1 MAAIPPRPHG
11 KAITSAV
18 EDYLKA
24 LFELGEKRV
33 KTQLLADAL
42 AVSPA
47 SVTGMLRKLAELR
60 LVDYERY
67 QGASLTPA
75 GRKVALE
82 TIRHHRLIET
92 YLAEALGY
100 AWFDV
105 HDEAEKLEHHISEE
119 FEDRIAAALGHP
131 THDPHGD
138 PIPSREGVVP
148 AHVGAPL
155 SGFAVGSR
163 LLVTRIAVKERQVL
177 RFLDDHGVR
186 PGSELDLL
194 EHGPLGGT
202 ITVRALSAGDE
213 NDGVL
218 DPLPLA
224 LALAEKIFVE
234 AEAD

>member
-1 MAAIPPRPHG
+1 MTATPPTPSG

-24 LFELGEKRV
+24 LYELGEVRV

-119 FEDRIAAALGHP
+119 FEDRIAAVLGHP

-138 PIPSREGVVP
+138 PIPSRDGVLP

-155 SGFAVGSR
+155 SDHAAGGR
-163 LLVTRIAVKERQVL
+163 LVVTRITVKEREVL
-177 RFLDDHGVR
+177 RYLDDHGVR
-186 PGSELDLL
+186 PGSQL
-194 EHGPLGGT
+194 EMMERDPLGGT
-202 ITVRALSAGDE
+202 VTVRTL
-213 NDGVL
+213 
-218 DPLPLA
+218 PLADATPAPLALA
-224 LALAEKIFVE
+224 LALAEKIYVE
-234 AEAD
+234 AELS